1 MSRLLATVAAVAVVL
16 SSFAVNT
23 NIALGHERRAV
34 GPYTFVVGWINEP
47 SYVNLL
53 NSLDLTVTET
63 NGGKAVE
70 GLDKTL
76 KVDLAYGG
84 SSQTQPLTIA
94 ARFGL
99 PGKYS
104 GYVIPTK
111 VGDYTFHITGTVG
124 TMNVDEKF
132 ESGPGRFGT
141 IESTDPLQYPQKLVS
156 NSDLAARLDQ
166 LQTLVIAGVVVG
178 ALALLV
184 SIGGLAMRPRGV
196 RT

>member
-1 MSRLLATVAAVAVVL
+1 MPRVLAAVAALAIVA
-16 SSFAVNT
+16 SSFAFTT
-23 NIALGHERRAV
+23 NVALGHERRAG

-47 SYVNLL
+47 SYVGLL

-63 NGGKAVE
+63 SGGKAVE

-76 KVDLAYGG
+76 KADVTFGG
-84 SSQTQPLTIA
+84 SSQTQPLAIA

-104 GYVIPTK
+104 AYVIPTK

-124 TMNVDEKF
+124 TTNIDEKF

-141 IESTDPLQYPQKLVS
+141 IESTDPLQYPAKLVS
-156 NSDLAARLDQ
+156 NADLAARLDQ
-166 LQTLVIAGVVVG
+166 LQTLVIAGIAVG
-178 ALALLV
+178 VLALLV

>member
-1 MSRLLATVAAVAVVL
+1 MSRLLATLAAAAVIV
-16 SSFAVNT
+16 SSFAINT
-23 NIALGHERRAV
+23 NVALGHERRAV

-76 KVDLAYGG
+76 KADLTFGG
-84 SSQTQPLTIA
+84 STTPQPLTLA

-104 GYVIPTK
+104 GYVVPTK
-111 VGDYTFHITGTVG
+111 VGDYSFHITGTIG
-124 TMNVDEKF
+124 TMNIDEKF
-132 ESGPGRFGT
+132 ESGPGRFGS
-141 IESTDPLQYPQKLVS
+141 IESTDTLQYPQKVVS
-156 NSDLAARLDQ
+156 NADLVARLDSI
-166 LQTLVIAGVVVG
+166 QTLVIAGIVIAG
-178 ALALLV
+178 LALVL
-184 SIGGLAMRPRGV
+184 SAGGMVMRR
-196 RT
+196 R

>member
-1 MSRLLATVAAVAVVL
+1 MSRALATLAAIAIVV
-16 SSFAVNT
+16 SSFVVNT
-23 NIALGHERRAV
+23 NVALGHERRAV

-63 NGGKAVE
+63 AGGKAVE
-70 GLDKTL
+70 GLEKTL
-76 KVDLAYGG
+76 KADLTFGG
-84 SSQTQPLTIA
+84 STTPQPLTLA

-104 GYVIPTK
+104 GYVMPTK

-132 ESGPGRFGT
+132 ESGPGRFGS
-141 IESTDPLQYPQKLVS
+141 IESTDPLQYPQKVVS
-156 NSDLAARLDQ
+156 NADLAARLDSI
-166 LQTLVIAGVVVG
+166 QTLVIAGIVVAGIAV
-178 ALALLV
+178 LL
-184 SIGGLAMRPRGV
+184 SIGGLAMRR
-196 RT
+196 R

>member
-1 MSRLLATVAAVAVVL
+1 MSRVLATLATLAIVA
-16 SSFAVNT
+16 SSFAFTSNV
-23 NIALGHERRAV
+23 ALGHERRAV

-76 KVDLAYGG
+76 KAELTYGG
-84 SSQTQPLTIA
+84 LTTPQPLTLA
-94 ARFGL
+94 ARFGQ

-104 GYVIPTK
+104 GYVVPTK
-111 VGDYTFHITGTVG
+111 TGDYTFHITGTVG

-132 ESGPGRFGT
+132 QSGPGRFGS
-141 IESTDPLQYPQKLVS
+141 IESTDALQYPQKVVA

-166 LQTLVIAGVVVG
+166 LQTLVIAGIV
-178 ALALLV
+178 
-184 SIGGLAMRPRGV
+184 IGGLALLASAAGLAMRR
-196 RT
+196 R

>member
-1 MSRLLATVAAVAVVL
+1 MSRLLATLAAAAVIV
-16 SSFAVNT
+16 SSLAFTT

-70 GLDKTL
+70 GLEKTL
-76 KVDLAYGG
+76 KADLTFGG
-84 SSQTQPLTIA
+84 STTPQPLTLA

-104 GYVIPTK
+104 GYVMPTK

-124 TMNVDEKF
+124 TVNVDEKF
-132 ESGPGRFGT
+132 ESGPGRFGS
-141 IESTDPLQYPQKLVS
+141 IESTDPLQYPQKVLS
-156 NSDLAARLDQ
+156 NADLAARLDSI
-166 LQTLVIAGVVVG
+166 QTLVIAGIVIAGIAV
-178 ALALLV
+178 LLSV
-184 SIGGLAMRPRGV
+184 GGLVMRR
-196 RT
+196 R

>member
-1 MSRLLATVAAVAVVL
+1 MSRLLAAVAALAVVL
-16 SSFAVNT
+16 SSFVVNT
-23 NIALGHERRAV
+23 NVALGHERRAI

-63 NGGKAVE
+63 AGGKAVE
-70 GLDKTL
+70 GLEKTL
-76 KVDLAYGG
+76 KADLTFGG
-84 SSQTQPLTIA
+84 SNTPQPLTLA

-104 GYVIPTK
+104 GYVMPTK

-132 ESGPGRFGT
+132 ESGPGRFGS
-141 IESTDPLQYPQKLVS
+141 IESTDPLQYPQKVVS
-156 NSDLAARLDQ
+156 NADLAARLDSI
-166 LQTLVIAGVVVG
+166 QTLVIAGMVVAGIAV
-178 ALALLV
+178 LL
-184 SIGGLAMRPRGV
+184 SIGGLFMRR
-196 RT
+196 R

>member
-1 MSRLLATVAAVAVVL
+1 MSRLLATVAAVAVVV
-16 SSFAVNT
+16 SSFAINT
-23 NIALGHERRAV
+23 NVALGHERRAV

-63 NGGKAVE
+63 NGGKPVE

-76 KVDLAYGG
+76 KADLTFGG
-84 SSQTQPLTIA
+84 STTPQPLTLA

-104 GYVIPTK
+104 GYVMPTK
-111 VGDYTFHITGTVG
+111 VGDYTFHITGTIG

-132 ESGPGRFGT
+132 ESGPGRFGS
-141 IESTDPLQYPQKLVS
+141 IESTDPLQYPQKVVS
-156 NSDLAARLDQ
+156 NADLAARLDSIQ
-166 LQTLVIAGVVVG
+166 SLVIAGIVIAGIAV
-178 ALALLV
+178 LL
-184 SIGGLAMRPRGV
+184 SIGGLALRR
-196 RT
+196 R

>member
-1 MSRLLATVAAVAVVL
+1 MVAAVAVVV
-16 SSFAVNT
+16 SSFAINT
-23 NIALGHERRAV
+23 NVALGHERRVV

-47 SYVNLL
+47 SYVGLL

-76 KVDLAYGG
+76 KADLTFGG
-84 SSQTQPLTIA
+84 SSTPQPLTLA

-104 GYVIPTK
+104 GYVVPTK
-111 VGDYTFHITGTVG
+111 TGDYTFHVTGTVG

-132 ESGPGRFGT
+132 ESGPGRFGS

-156 NSDLAARLDQ
+156 NADLAARLDSI
-166 LQTLVIAGVVVG
+166 QTLVIAGIVIAG
-178 ALALLV
+178 IALLLGV
-184 SIGGLAMRPRGV
+184 GGLVMRR
-196 RT
+196 R

>member
-1 MSRLLATVAAVAVVL
+1 MSRVLAAMAALAVVV
-16 SSFAVNT
+16 SSFALST

-53 NSLDLTVTET
+53 ISLDLSVTET
-63 NGGKAVE
+63 SGGKAVE
-70 GLDKTL
+70 GLEKTL
-76 KVDLAYGG
+76 KADLTFGG
-84 SSQTQPLTIA
+84 SGTAQPLTLA

-104 GYVIPTK
+104 GYVMPTK

-141 IESTDPLQYPQKLVS
+141 IESTDALQYPAKVLSS
-156 NSDLAARLDQ
+156 NDLAARLDQ
-166 LQTLVIAGVVVG
+166 LQTLVIAGIAVG
-178 ALALLV
+178 VIALLV
-184 SIGGLAMRPRGV
+184 SIGGLAMRPRGA
-196 RT
+196 RA